1 MLWLAGL
8 MGLMAVGAAAY
19 VDIGDDVL
27 EDDEDVQQP
36 SPPLTNVALIAGSEA
51 SDAIDGTQ
59 GDDRVS
65 AGDGNDLVE
74 AGTGDDEARGDSGN
88 DTLSGQA
95 DS

>member
-27 EDDEDVQQP
+27 DDDVQQP
-36 SPPLTNVALIAGSEA
+36 SPTSPNVTLITASEA
-51 SDAIDGTQ
+51 SDAVAGTQ
-59 GDDRVS
+59 GDDRIS

-74 AGTGDDEARGDSGN
+74 AGTGDDEARGDRGN
-88 DTLSGQA
+88 DTLLG
-95 DS
+95 